1 MLGIDLLEPYSFEFF
16 RHGIIVATIAGAL
29 CGLLGVFVILR
40 GMSYIGHG
48 LSHAVFGGA
57 AASAVIGVNFFIGAG
72 IWGVVSGVLI
82 ARVAR
87 RRVLGADAAIGVVTT
102 ASFALGLALMNRY
115 GQASKSIEAVLFGSV
130 LGVRFTDIVAVAAV
144 ALLSLAIIVV
154 WYRRL
159 LFSTFDRDVAQV
171 SGVNVGLVEAVLLA
185 LLSLTILVT
194 MRADGTQAI
203 PDHIGEVEA
212 LVGAY
217 LSTQRQQ
224 HVHVWTDDLARIRES
239 TRCGSRETGDHRA
252 KRCSGEFAV
261 RSLQGVRRPTGDRV
275 FEFQHRARRSVGVAV
290 GEGRVKVSGQTLG
303 RLTQVRVSHLLN
315 DWRRRGS
322 GSRCRCRRLG
332 IAQAVEGKR
341 LPGGNLRRTVSQTER
356 HDPLADHARRIGID
370 VDHDAGVFI
379 DSKHVR
385 RIVELA
391 FEHRQ

>member
-1 MLGIDLLEPYSFEFF
+1 MIALDLLEPYGFEFF
-16 RHGIIVATIAGAL
+16 RHGIVVATIAGAL
-29 CGLLGVFVILR
+29 CGLLGVFVVLR

-130 LGVRFTDIVAVAAV
+130 LGVRAYDIVAVALV
-144 ALLSLAIIVV
+144 ALLSLAVIVV

-194 MRADGTQAI
+194 MRVIGTLLISALLVI
-203 PDHIGEVEA
+203 PAAAARMTTNSFTRLLWLSPLIGAVTCFVGMNASYHLDTSASATIILIDA
-212 LVGAY
+212 LVFVVVYAVAGFKN
-217 LSTQRQQ
+217 
-224 HVHVWTDDLARIRES
+224 
-239 TRCGSRETGDHRA
+239 RA
-252 KRCSGEFAV
+252 KMA
-261 RSLQGVRRPTGDRV
+261 SLG
-275 FEFQHRARRSVGVAV
+275 
-290 GEGRVKVSGQTLG
+290 
-303 RLTQVRVSHLLN
+303 HL
-315 DWRRRGS
+315 
-322 GSRCRCRRLG
+322 
-332 IAQAVEGKR
+332 
-341 LPGGNLRRTVSQTER
+341 
-356 HDPLADHARRIGID
+356 
-370 VDHDAGVFI
+370 
-379 DSKHVR
+379 
-385 RIVELA
+385 
-391 FEHRQ
+391 